1 MYVYLYKPI
10 TMAKEQPRPIPTRP
24 QQQPPQRREQPTPLR
39 SPQPQQNPPTRK
51 DSPMPGQGRPPA
63 KT

>member
-1 MYVYLYKPI
+1 
-10 TMAKEQPRPIPTRP
+10 MAKEQPRPIPTRP